1 MIFCII
7 AYCGG
12 TDLRDINCLS
22 LICDVGMDSYFLI
35 LGIQSFKYNSG
46 CSFKSSCIKG
56 KYYFYASVS
65 VLCCKCGRSCYFFSV
80 YGNCL
85 FGSLIHQNTLN
96 SVLSSNLKTLIGNSI
111 NDGCF
116 LCCLGMVDLCCLI
129 NCRCT
134 NLWNI
139 NGLIFILDLGMNCDL
154 DSLIGQ
160 SFKCNYC
167 SSLDCRCIKCKDYIN
182 TSFRLFSRK
191 GRLSGYFLT
200 IYQNR
205 LICCLIHECSC
216 YGILTT
222 RKQMSIKYGI
232 NNLCLWLCLGMVN
245 LCCLI
250 LCSCMNLWDIY
261 CLLCI
266 LKVSMC
272 CQKRSVRIQ
281 IFKYNSCSSCKL

>member
-1 MIFCII
+1 MILCII
-7 AYCGG
+7 TDCFCA
-12 TDLRDINCLS
+12 DLRNIYGLILISDI
-22 LICDVGMDSYFLI
+22 GMDRNLNTLI
-35 LGIQSFKYNSG
+35 GQILVSNNSG
-46 CSFKSSCIKG
+46 SFQNGCVKC
-56 KYYFYASVS
+56 KYYFY
-65 VLCCKCGRSCYFFSV
+65 
-80 YGNCL
+80 
-85 FGSLIHQNTLN
+85 
-96 SVLSSNLKTLIGNSI
+96 
-111 NDGCF
+111 
-116 LCCLGMVDLCCLI
+116 
-129 NCRCT
+129 
-134 NLWNI
+134 
-139 NGLIFILDLGMNCDL
+139 
-154 DSLIGQ
+154 
-160 SFKCNYC
+160 
-167 SSLDCRCIKCKDYIN
+167 

-191 GRLSGYFLT
+191 GSLSGYFLT

-232 NNLCLWLCLGMVN
+232 NDCRILCCFGMVN

-272 CQKRSVRIQ
+272 CQKCSVRIQ